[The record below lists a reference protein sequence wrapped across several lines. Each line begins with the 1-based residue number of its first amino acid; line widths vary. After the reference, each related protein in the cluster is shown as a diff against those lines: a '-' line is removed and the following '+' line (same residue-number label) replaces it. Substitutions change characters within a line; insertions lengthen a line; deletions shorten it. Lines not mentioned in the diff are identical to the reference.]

1 MLFDG
6 VGHLLG
12 CRGWSEALD
21 HVALLVD
28 EELLEVPGDVG
39 GVTVARLLGLEP
51 VVQRCRAVTVDLD
64 LVEDR
69 ERDPELRG
77 GELEDLGVG
86 AGLLAPELVAREGED
101 GDIVVVVVER
111 TQTCVL
117 RGEASS
123 ARDVDDEADLA
134 AELFE
139 RHLIAR
145 DRRHLELVKRGHGGR
160 LASAVAR
167 RRFS

>member
-1 MLFDG
+1 VEHG
-6 VGHLLG
+6 ERH
-12 CRGWSEALD
+12 
-21 HVALLVD
+21 
-28 EELLEVPGDVG
+28 
-39 GVTVARLLGLEP
+39 TV
-51 VVQRCRAVTVDLD
+51 V
-64 LVEDR
+64 
-69 ERDPELRG
+69 RG
-77 GELEDLGVG
+77 GELQDLLVG
-86 AGLLAPELVAREGED
+86 AGLLVGELVAREAED
-101 GDIVVVVVER
+101 GDVVVVVVER

-160 LASAVAR
+160 LASAVVR